1 GSARVGLGESAARI
15 GVPGFEPGRRRPEA
29 LAGIGSHQRQTAER
43 GFDDPPQAVVEAH
56 RGEVGRRGADDRA
69 TRCGVDQLV
78 GRLTNENPLLVGAEK
93 EPPLLQRADD
103 LRSKGIAARGDC
115 IDALDGLVE
124 TVGGETEKPILV
136 RPGAHRRRQGGEHAE
151 RADERDEAIAEGTH
165 SIVPAF
171 TSEAAQNSGSP
182 PALLRAPAMSRCHSP
197 GDSHSLNGRGSP
209 PSYARNSTKHRHRIF
224 WSRCCSFR
232 ISASPSRLPDLWS
245 RAGTWTRH
253 RLAPGSASSKRR
265 RTGRLHVPRR
275 YRPAW

>member
-1 GSARVGLGESAARI
+1 FEHGL
-15 GVPGFEPGRRRPEA
+15 RRLEA
-29 LAGIGSHQRQTAER
+29 LARIGSHQRQTAER
-43 GFDDPPQAVVEAH
+43 SFDDAPQAVVEAH
-56 RGEVGRRGADDRA
+56 RGEVGRRGADNRA

-78 GRLTNENPLLVGAEK
+78 GRLTNETLLLVGTEK

-103 LRSKGIAARGDC
+103 LRGKGIAARGDC
-115 IDALDGLVE
+115 VDAFDGLVE
-124 TVGGETEKPILV
+124 AVGRETEKRILV
-136 RPGAHRRRQGGEHAE
+136 RPGAHRRRQGGEHAK

-171 TSEAAQNSGSP
+171 TSEAAQIRVAGSP

-197 GDSHSLNGRGSP
+197 GDSHSLNGRGSA
-209 PSYARNSTKHRHRIF
+209 PSYARNSTRHRHRIS

-253 RLAPGSASSKRR
+253 RQAPKSASSKRR